1 MTAALQQHDDVGLEA
16 GQVHLANGAT
26 VQDSTAQHQPDRH
39 ARPWLLE
46 VVERKAYRA
55 GWWWGF
61 SSGLICGTGSTVL
74 LGVLAYTVWQA
85 LACPQC

>member
-1 MTAALQQHDDVGLEA
+1 MTAGLDDLGLEA

-26 VQDSTAQHQPDRH
+26 VQPATASHAAAQ

-61 SSGLICGTGSTVL
+61 SSGLICGTCSTAL
-74 LGVLAYTVWQA
+74 LGALAYTVWQA
-85 LACPQC
+85 LACAQC